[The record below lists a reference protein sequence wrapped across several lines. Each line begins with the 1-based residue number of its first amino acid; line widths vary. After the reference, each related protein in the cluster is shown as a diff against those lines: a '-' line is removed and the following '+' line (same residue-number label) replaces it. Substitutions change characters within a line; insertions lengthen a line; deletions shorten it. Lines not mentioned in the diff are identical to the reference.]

1 MKGKALQILSAVFGL
16 SLVIGCAT
24 TGPQVP
30 ILKPQLIDQKE
41 AKEKLITRYC
51 DVVAK
56 TARMGFDPTAICT
69 RFQKGELKLSSVKS
83 SGNDRYVLYLF
94 EESEAQGSAKGD
106 YSLIAFY
113 FNPLS
118 ELLRKCSDEGVCD
131 VYLRNGV
138 TRFGRTNV
146 IAYGEPAVHD
156 SGITVKFKDDR
167 SFAYDLLFAYM
178 KSNQREGDELISL
191 FLSAYPFLFYQ

>member
-1 MKGKALQILSAVFGL
+1 MKGKMVQILTAAFGL

-30 ILKPQLIDQKE
+30 ILTPALIDQKA
-41 AKEKLITRYC
+41 AKERLITRYC

-56 TARMGFDPTAICT
+56 TARMGFDPIAVCS
-69 RFQKGELKLSSVKS
+69 RFQKGELKFAGVKS
-83 SGNDRYVLYLF
+83 SANDRYVLYLF

-106 YSLIAFY
+106 HSLIAFN

-118 ELLRKCSDEGVCD
+118 ELLRKCSQEGLCD

-138 TRFGRTNV
+138 VRFGRTNV
-146 IAYGEPAVHD
+146 IAYGEPEVND
-156 SGITVKFKDDR
+156 SGITLKFKDDR
-167 SFAYDLLFAYM
+167 SFAFDLLFAYM
-178 KSNQREGDELISL
+178 KNNQREGDELISL